1 MYSLLKDKSNMSN
14 NLMNHICFF
23 LFIFLTL
30 ICQKVKSIYVKDEL
44 DLQSCLS
51 NDKDS
56 LTINISPNKNIDIQN
71 DIKIINSIEKL
82 KFEGDNENTSVLN
95 FINNGTQFYF
105 TENVKEIEFQNLSII
120 GNLFFENNINVI
132 FKSVS
137 IFGSIDSNFDKYNE
151 KVSFTNVNYQ
161 SSTIS
166 TDYCINLGGNVNI
179 NNSQFLGSSSCKLRL
194 LNFNGLNKYNL
205 EIKNS
210 HFDGNYECPCLKVDK
225 GKNINIYSNY
235 FTRGH
240 IDELEDTD
248 LNCGGLLLLI

>member
-1 MYSLLKDKSNMSN
+1 MP
-14 NLMNHICFF
+14 NHLINYVYIF
-23 LFIFLTL
+23 LFISLTL
-30 ICQKVKSIYVKDEL
+30 IFQKVKSVSVYIRDEL
-44 DLQSCLS
+44 DLQNYLN

-56 LTINISPNKNIDIQN
+56 LTINISSNKKINIQN
-71 DIKIINSIEKL
+71 DIKIVNSIGKL
-82 KFEGDNENTSVLN
+82 KFVGTNGDTSVLN
-95 FINNGTQFYF
+95 FINNGTQLYF

-120 GNLFFENNINVI
+120 GNLFFENNINVN

-205 EIKNS
+205 DIKNS
-210 HFDGNYECPCLKVDK
+210 FFDGNYQCPCLKVDN
-225 GKNINIYSNY
+225 GKNVNIYSSH
-235 FTRGH
+235 FTRGY
-240 IDELEDTD
+240 IDELKDTD
-248 LNCGGLLLLI
+248 LNCGGLLLNLINICL

>member
-1 MYSLLKDKSNMSN
+1 MKNKSNMSN
-14 NLMNHICFF
+14 YLINHIYFF

-30 ICQKVKSIYVKDEL
+30 LYRKVKSIYVKDEL

-56 LTINISPNKNIDIQN
+56 LTINISPNKKIDIQK

-82 KFEGDNENTSVLN
+82 KFVGDNENTSVLN
-95 FINNGTQFYF
+95 FINSGNRFYF

-120 GNLFFENNINVI
+120 GNLFFENNINVN

-151 KVSFTNVNYQ
+151 KVTFTNVNYQ

-166 TDYCINLGGNVNI
+166 TGNCINLGGNVNI
-179 NNSQFLGSSSCKLRL
+179 NYSHFLGSSSCKLRL

-210 HFDGNYECPCLKVDK
+210 HFDGNYKCPCLKVDN
-225 GKNINIYSNY
+225 GKNVNIYSNY
-235 FTRGH
+235 FTRGY
-240 IDELEDTD
+240 ISELDN
-248 LNCGGLLLLI
+248 LNGGGLLLI